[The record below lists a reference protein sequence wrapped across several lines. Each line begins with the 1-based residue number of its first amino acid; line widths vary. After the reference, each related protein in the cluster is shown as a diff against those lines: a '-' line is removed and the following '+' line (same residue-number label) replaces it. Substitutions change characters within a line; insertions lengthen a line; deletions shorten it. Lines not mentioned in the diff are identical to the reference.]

1 MKHQTENELIQKAK
15 NGDEQAIT
23 ELYNRVKTTI
33 YRTSL
38 HYSRST
44 HIAEDATQHALSTA
58 FLRINDYNYSA
69 TFQTWAT
76 TIARRYI
83 IDHYRKQQVINKH
96 ILSLPAKTQT
106 NQFEEIDTRERIDK
120 AMKQLPK
127 PHADL
132 VNMVYLYEY
141 TYEEA
146 AQAFGVPI
154 GTIKSRLSDY
164 KKKLKEHL
172 AT

>member
-69 TFQTWAT
+69 AFQTWAT

-96 ILSLPAKTQT
+96 ILSLPQ
-106 NQFEEIDTRERIDK
+106 
-120 AMKQLPK
+120 
-127 PHADL
+127 
-132 VNMVYLYEY
+132 
-141 TYEEA
+141 
-146 AQAFGVPI
+146 
-154 GTIKSRLSDY
+154 
-164 KKKLKEHL
+164 
-172 AT
+172 

>member
-58 FLRINDYNYSA
+58 LLRINDYNYSA

-106 NQFEEIDTRERIDK
+106 NQFEEIDTRERSR
-120 AMKQLPK
+120 QTG
-127 PHADL
+127 PHL
-132 VNMVYLYEY
+132 RR
-141 TYEEA
+141 
-146 AQAFGVPI
+146 
-154 GTIKSRLSDY
+154 RLT
-164 KKKLKEHL
+164 H
-172 AT
+172 